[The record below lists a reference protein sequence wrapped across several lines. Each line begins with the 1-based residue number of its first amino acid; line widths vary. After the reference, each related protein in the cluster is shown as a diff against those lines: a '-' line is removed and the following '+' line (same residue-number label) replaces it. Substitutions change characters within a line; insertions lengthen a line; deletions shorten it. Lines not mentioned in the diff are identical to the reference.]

1 PHQIIIFAISVGW
14 LAIGIRQ
21 WVVLSKWDKRYKL
34 FKENQKEIDKKFAD
48 DSDDDLDASSD
59 ENNSN
64 KSDKKQPKS

>member
-1 PHQIIIFAISVGW
+1 M
-14 LAIGIRQ
+14 RQ

-48 DSDDDLDASSD
+48 DSDDDLDNSSD